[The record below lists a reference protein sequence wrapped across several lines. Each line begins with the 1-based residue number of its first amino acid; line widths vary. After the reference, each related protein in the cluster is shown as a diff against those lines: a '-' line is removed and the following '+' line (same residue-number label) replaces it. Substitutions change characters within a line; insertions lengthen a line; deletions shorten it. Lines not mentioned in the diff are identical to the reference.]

1 MRFFCDTMLGR
12 LAKWLRLLGYDAAY
26 EREIG
31 DRELVR
37 RAGSEGRVLLTRDHL
52 LMKRRQIVRGQ
63 IKASLVA
70 ADRVEDQLTEI
81 TGWFGFKPLAEA
93 RCPEDNSVLM
103 PLPREE
109 AAGLVPP
116 YVFKTQHEFHTC
128 PVCRRVYW
136 KATHWERIESVRKSL
151 SS

>member
-26 EREIG
+26 ENEI
-31 DRELVR
+31 DDWELVR
-37 RAGSEGRVLLTRDHL
+37 RAGYEDRMLLTRDREI
-52 LMKRRQIVRGQ
+52 MKRWQVVRGRV
-63 IKASLVA
+63 KASLVT
-70 ADRVEDQLTEI
+70 ADKVDDQLLEVI
-81 TGWFGFKPLAEA
+81 GRFGLRPQPEA
-93 RCPEDNSVLM
+93 RCPEDNSVLK

-109 AAGLVPP
+109 ARDRVPP
-116 YVFKTQHEFHTC
+116 YVFQTQEDFRAC

-136 KATHWERIESVRKSL
+136 KATHWEKIDDVRKSL